1 MNIAYFQYLPRAMR
15 VEVTWRPPQTLLH
28 YNELYLGI
36 FEYLRAPP
44 NDDFREDALDYLGS
58 IIENN
63 GVSYHPS
70 VRRMQF
76 HRIMWIHEWL
86 KVLHERDE
94 LSESDTVLD
103 LPD

>member
-1 MNIAYFQYLPRAMR
+1 MAPAADTASLQRALPRNF
-15 VEVTWRPPQTLLH
+15 RPT
-28 YNELYLGI
+28 EW
-36 FEYLRAPP
+36 AP